1 MDNNADMNQQAPEAP
16 KTKKEGSAGSTV
28 AIIVIILILIA
39 GGYYY
44 FTVGIN
50 PAQSPATGDEAATAS
65 DVAALNE
72 QGTSD
77 ALGDIE
83 ADLNATDLSGLD
95 DASAGFESE
104 LQPQ

>member
-1 MDNNADMNQQAPEAP
+1 MNQQPVPETPQA
-16 KTKKEGSAGSTV
+16 KKEGSTGSTI

-44 FTVGIN
+44 YTTGIN
-50 PAQSPATGDEAATAS
+50 PASVPSTGDPATTDA
-65 DVAALNE
+65 VAALNE

-77 ALGDIE
+77 NLGDIE
-83 ADLNATDLSGLD
+83 TDLNATDLSGLD